1 MLLVTCRPKGPPLE
15 YIFSWVSEDQIECQ
29 GCHYKALRYEEDMDL
44 SLPISKGFD
53 QQDSPQDVASIQEA
67 LSLYTT
73 KEVMDGDNK
82 FSCPCCSSKH
92 GYIYSCFDD
101 AHTVGQCQHPC

>member
-1 MLLVTCRPKGPPLE
+1 MQVINSASFAMLLVTCRPKGPPLE

-82 FSCPCCSSKH
+82 FSCP
-92 GYIYSCFDD
+92 
-101 AHTVGQCQHPC
+101 